1 VIDLA
6 MHIVFLRDLVDPD
19 ITIDL
24 SGHVLLSGPQR
35 LDSIT
40 VRFSGI
46 LPPGHHRLR
55 LRYHNMHKVNE
66 QDQDMAVIIERITFQ
81 SMNRDFKVYGRY
93 KPDYPDIWLKQQI
106 SLGHQP
112 ADEIYASYLGWN
124 GIWYLDFETPIYQWM
139 HKRENL
145 GWLI

>member
-1 VIDLA
+1 MIDLA
-6 MHIVFLRDLVDPD
+6 MHIAFLRELVDPD
-19 ITIDL
+19 ITVDL
-24 SGHVLLSGPQR
+24 DDHVLWSGPQR

-66 QDQDMAVIIERITFQ
+66 QDQDMAVIIQRIDFQ
-81 SMNRDFKVYGRY
+81 SLDHDFKVYSRY
-93 KPDYPDIWLKQQI
+93 VPNYPDIWLQQQI
-106 SLGHQP
+106 ASGRQP
-112 ADEIYASYLGWN
+112 DREIHSNYLGWN
-124 GIWYLDFETPIYQWM
+124 GTWYLDFETPIYQWA
-139 HKRENL
+139 HQRRNL